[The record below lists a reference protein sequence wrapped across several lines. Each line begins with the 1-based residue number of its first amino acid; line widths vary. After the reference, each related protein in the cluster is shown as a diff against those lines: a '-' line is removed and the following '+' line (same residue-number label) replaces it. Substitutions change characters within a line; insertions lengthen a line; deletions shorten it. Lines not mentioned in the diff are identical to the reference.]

1 MGLRRAFAAA
11 GARSLLL
18 SLWKIPDEET
28 RVLMEAFYLRVAS
41 DLDADK
47 TEALRKAQLQM
58 IKRQKGSQQKTD
70 PRTWAAF
77 IVSGR

>member
-1 MGLRRAFAAA
+1 M
-11 GARSLLL
+11 

-28 RVLMEAFYLRVAS
+28 RVLMEGFYRQVAS
-41 DLDADK
+41 NPDMDK
-47 TEALRKAQLQM
+47 AAALRQAQLQM
-58 IKRQKGSQQKTD
+58 IRREEKKTD